1 MGEDL
6 EDVGNVDPSG
16 VANLHGLLELVGMAP
31 RMGAMGPVRAHSV
44 SRKAGKI
51 K

>member
-6 EDVGNVDPSG
+6 EDVGNVDPGG

-31 RMGAMGPVRAHSV
+31 RMGAMSPVRAHSCV
-44 SRKAGKI
+44 QKS
-51 K
+51 